1 MKARLS
7 LILILCVVC
16 RDCAVRCTGTTEA
29 QGAVEGA
36 KGPKPGAEEAGAN
49 VGEAGTGGPGGPGA
63 DGGTEAGARAEEG
76 EGAGTEA
83 EPEAE
88 PEAEAEPAR
97 GPEPEP
103 EAGGE
108 GINRDAAGNQRE
120 GQLEAP
126 SDSARP
132 GAIPQVAPRDT
143 VETSSDAADSSS
155 PDQNPLP
162 GADNTK
168 VGNAATPPE
177 GAKEET
183 QVKSSLLKGHKGVK
197 VTGPCGA
204 SFLVFF
210 APYLFIDVDT
220 DSSNVYLGTD
230 LSDLEVTEKMGIQ
243 DNGKNKCEDKK
254 TFKFVALIGEDHLT
268 IKWKVYDPA
277 VKTPTPNEKV
287 EMRKYVMKNL
297 SGEFTAVQV
306 HTVIQQNGS
315 NVFESKNYALSSG
328 IPEKCDAVATNCF
341 LSGSV
346 YIEKCYRCTLKMK
359 KVDPSDVCYNYIPKV
374 ESAASQEAIPAKAS
388 DEESSQE
395 ELTASIGKILQGVY
409 KKGEN
414 GLNEVLTFN
423 EADAALKAELLNYC
437 SLMKKVDASGV
448 LGHYQLGSEED
459 VHANLTNML
468 QTNSDHVLSSLQNK
482 LKNPAICLK
491 NADEWVGSKTG
502 LLLPNLFYNHLE
514 GSTPST
520 SNVTHVDDS
529 SEDVQSGGYDGV
541 IDFATAG
548 KTNFSTSQYADKM
561 HCNAEYCDRAKDA
574 GSCVAKME
582 VQDQG
587 DCANSWLFASKVHL
601 ETIKCVK
608 GYDHVGASALYVA
621 NCSGKEA
628 NDKCH
633 SPSNPL
639 EFLNTL
645 EETNFL
651 PADSDLPY
659 SYKQV
664 GNACPEPKGHWQ
676 NLWENVKLLG
686 PTNEPNS
693 MSTKGYTA
701 YQSDHFKGNMD
712 SFIKLVKSEV
722 MKKGSV
728 IAYVKVAGAL
738 SYDLNGK
745 KVLSLCGSE
754 TPDLAVNIV
763 GYGNYISAEGVK
775 KPYWLLQNSWGK
787 HWGDKGTFKVDMNGP
802 PGCHHNFIHTA
813 AVFNLDMPVEENPQ
827 KEDAQIYNYYLKSS
841 PDFWGNIYY
850 KNVGGQESAS
860 SKNATEGAHES
871 VLHGQEVAEAAV
883 NGAGGEPAPS
893 HSGAVQGEREGTAN
907 GQGPEGVP
915 PLPAKQEVTEASNGE
930 ATGLGAVNPS
940 GEEQPGP
947 PGPPGTSGLAE
958 QPGPEGPSGEVGS
971 TGSVGQPGQP
981 GSSGTPR
988 SEGQTG
994 PSGTSGSSAAQGQSG
1009 SSGTP
1014 GSDGPSG
1021 HTGPSSTPVQEAP
1034 LSKAPGTDSPPVAP
1048 EAAVL
1053 GSEVTHV
1060 LKYIKKNKVKLNLV
1074 TYKNHEAL
1082 SSGHDCW
1089 RSYSAN
1095 PDKYEECVKL
1105 CEANWSKCENDAAPG
1120 FCLYEHAKEEDCF
1133 FCYV

>member
-16 RDCAVRCTGTTEA
+16 RDCAVRCAGTAEA
-29 QGAVEGA
+29 ERAVAGA
-36 KGPKPGAEEAGAN
+36 KEGPGTDAQAAEGEAKAEAGP
-49 VGEAGTGGPGGPGA
+49 EPGSEG
-63 DGGTEAGARAEEG
+63 GARADAG
-76 EGAGTEA
+76 VGPGPGTDVGGAGLSQGVA
-83 EPEAE
+83 E
-88 PEAEAEPAR
+88 
-97 GPEPEP
+97 
-103 EAGGE
+103 
-108 GINRDAAGNQRE
+108 NQRE
-120 GQLEAP
+120 GQ
-126 SDSARP
+126 P
-132 GAIPQVAPRDT
+132 GATPDGTLPGPISQVAQQVTD
-143 VETSSDAADSSS
+143 ETSSPSTDSRS
-155 PDQNPLP
+155 PDPNPIT
-162 GADNTK
+162 GTHNVE

-374 ESAASQEAIPAKAS
+374 ESAASQEAIPAQAS

-409 KKGEN
+409 KKGET
-414 GLNEVLTFN
+414 GLNELVSFN

-587 DCANSWLFASKVHL
+587 DCSNSWLFASKAHL
-601 ETIKCVK
+601 ETIKCMK

-763 GYGNYISAEGVK
+763 GYGNYISAEGQK
-775 KPYWLLQNSWGK
+775 KSYWLLQNSWGK
-787 HWGDKGTFKVDMNGP
+787 HWGDKGTFKVDMHGP

-813 AVFNLDMPVEENPQ
+813 AVFNLDIPVEENPQ

-871 VLHGQEVAEAAV
+871 VLHGQEVAGDGVAGSGDEPVPPVVTAAK
-883 NGAGGEPAPS
+883 GE
-893 HSGAVQGEREGTAN
+893 ETED
-907 GQGPEGVP
+907 GQGPEGAKSLRTQQGVVGVP
-915 PLPAKQEVTEASNGE
+915 NEGTTGGETLNRSGANQPGQEGSPGPAGPVGAAGE
-930 ATGLGAVNPS
+930 AGL
-940 GEEQPGP
+940 Q
-947 PGPPGTSGLAE
+947 AE
-958 QPGPEGPSGEVGS
+958 QPAESPVDPPAESKAES
-971 TGSVGQPGQP
+971 TAGGPGQP
-981 GSSGTPR
+981 
-988 SEGQTG
+988 
-994 PSGTSGSSAAQGQSG
+994 
-1009 SSGTP
+1009 
-1014 GSDGPSG
+1014 
-1021 HTGPSSTPVQEAP
+1021 GPSSTPRSEVPPGQPSTLVPEAP
-1034 LSKAPGTDSPPVAP
+1034 PVIPEPDSPPSKAPVPEPSPSTPGPADPPSAELKAAAP
-1048 EAAVL
+1048 
-1053 GSEVTHV
+1053 STEVTHV

>member
-29 QGAVEGA
+29 QGAVAGA
-36 KGPKPGAEEAGAN
+36 KEGPGTDAQAAEGEAKAEAGERAEAGPEPAEE
-49 VGEAGTGGPGGPGA
+49 VEPGSEG
-63 DGGTEAGARAEEG
+63 GARADAG
-76 EGAGTEA
+76 VGPGPGTDVGGAGLSQGVA
-83 EPEAE
+83 E
-88 PEAEAEPAR
+88 
-97 GPEPEP
+97 
-103 EAGGE
+103 
-108 GINRDAAGNQRE
+108 NQRE
-120 GQLEAP
+120 GQ
-126 SDSARP
+126 P
-132 GAIPQVAPRDT
+132 GATPDGTLPGPISQVAQQVTD
-143 VETSSDAADSSS
+143 ETSSPSTDSRS
-155 PDQNPLP
+155 PDPNPIT
-162 GADNTK
+162 GTHNVE

-587 DCANSWLFASKVHL
+587 DCSNSWLFASKAHL
-601 ETIKCVK
+601 ETIKCMK

-645 EETNFL
+645 EETKFL
-651 PADSDLPY
+651 PAESDLPY
-659 SYKQV
+659 SYKAV
-664 GNACPEPKGHWQ
+664 NNVCPEPKSNWQ
-676 NLWENVKLLG
+676 NLWADVKLLDKQD
-686 PTNEPNS
+686 EPNAV
-693 MSTKGYTA
+693 STKGYTA

-745 KVLSLCGSE
+745 KVLSLCGGE
-754 TPDLAVNIV
+754 APDLAVNIV

-787 HWGDKGTFKVDMNGP
+787 HWGDKGTFKVDMHGP
-802 PGCHHNFIHTA
+802 PGCHRNFIHTA

-860 SKNATEGAHES
+860 VKNATGGAHES
-871 VLHGQEVAEAAV
+871 VLHGQATEEGVK
-883 NGAGGEPAPS
+883 GAGGEPAPS

-981 GSSGTPR
+981 GSSGTHGSESQPVTPVPEVPLVAPR
-988 SEGQTG
+988 PEA
-994 PSGTSGSSAAQGQSG
+994 P
-1009 SSGTP
+1009 P
-1014 GSDGPSG
+1014 V
-1021 HTGPSSTPVQEAP
+1021 TPVQEP
-1034 LSKAPGTDSPPVAP
+1034 SPVAP

>member
-16 RDCAVRCTGTTEA
+16 RDCAVRCTGTAEA
-29 QGAVEGA
+29 QGAKVGEAGPVSGSEGGQDTEA
-36 KGPKPGAEEAGAN
+36 KADAGPKAADAGAEEAGA
-49 VGEAGTGGPGGPGA
+49 E
-63 DGGTEAGARAEEG
+63 EAGAEEAESEAGPVEAERAVEAEE
-76 EGAGTEA
+76 EESAGLSQGVA
-83 EPEAE
+83 E
-88 PEAEAEPAR
+88 
-97 GPEPEP
+97 
-103 EAGGE
+103 
-108 GINRDAAGNQRE
+108 NQRE
-120 GQLEAP
+120 GQ
-126 SDSARP
+126 P
-132 GAIPQVAPRDT
+132 GATPDGTLPGPISQVAQQVTD
-143 VETSSDAADSSS
+143 ETSSPSTDSRS
-155 PDQNPLP
+155 PDPNPIT
-162 GADNTK
+162 GTHNVE

-268 IKWKVYDPA
+268 IKWKVYDPS

-448 LGHYQLGSEED
+448 LDHYQLGSEED
-459 VHANLTNML
+459 VYANLINML

-514 GSTPST
+514 GSHEST
-520 SNVTHVDDS
+520 RDVAHVDDS

-587 DCANSWLFASKVHL
+587 DCSNSWLFASKAHL
-601 ETIKCVK
+601 ETIKCMK

-645 EETNFL
+645 EETKFL
-651 PADSDLPY
+651 PAESDLPY
-659 SYKQV
+659 SYKAV
-664 GNACPEPKGHWQ
+664 NNVCPEPKSNWQ
-676 NLWENVKLLG
+676 NLWADVKLLDKQD
-686 PTNEPNS
+686 EPNAV
-693 MSTKGYTA
+693 STKGYTA

-745 KVLSLCGSE
+745 KVLSLCGGE
-754 TPDLAVNIV
+754 APDLAVNIV

-787 HWGDKGTFKVDMNGP
+787 HWGDKGTFKVDMHGP

-860 SKNATEGAHES
+860 VKNATGGAHES
-871 VLHGQEVAEAAV
+871 VLHGQATEEGVK
-883 NGAGGEPAPS
+883 GAGGEPAPS
-893 HSGAVQGEREGTAN
+893 HSGAVQGERGGTAN
-907 GQGPEGVP
+907 GQGDNDVTSLRAQQEVNGVP
-915 PLPAKQEVTEASNGE
+915 GVG
-930 ATGLGAVNPS
+930 ATGGEAVNPS

-981 GSSGTPR
+981 GSSGTHGSESQPVTPVPEVPLVAPR
-988 SEGQTG
+988 PEA
-994 PSGTSGSSAAQGQSG
+994 P
-1009 SSGTP
+1009 P
-1014 GSDGPSG
+1014 V
-1021 HTGPSSTPVQEAP
+1021 TPVQEP
-1034 LSKAPGTDSPPVAP
+1034 SPVAP

>member
-36 KGPKPGAEEAGAN
+36 KGPKPGAEEAGAGKEEGAN

-83 EPEAE
+83 
-88 PEAEAEPAR
+88 
-97 GPEPEP
+97 EP

-374 ESAASQEAIPAKAS
+374 ESAASQEAIPAQAS

-409 KKGEN
+409 KKGET
-414 GLNEVLTFN
+414 GLNELVSFN

-448 LGHYQLGSEED
+448 LDHYQLGSEED
-459 VHANLTNML
+459 VYANLINML

-514 GSTPST
+514 GSHEST
-520 SNVTHVDDS
+520 RDVAHVDDS

-745 KVLSLCGSE
+745 KVLSLCGGE
-754 TPDLAVNIV
+754 APDLAVNIV

-787 HWGDKGTFKVDMNGP
+787 HWGDKGTFKVDMHGP

-871 VLHGQEVAEAAV
+871 VLHGQEAAEAAV
-883 NGAGGEPAPS
+883 NGDVKEPALAKGATAESDGMADRQGANGDTSLPAQPVVTEVS
-893 HSGAVQGEREGTAN
+893 NGGVTEGGAVTPSGGDQ
-907 GQGPEGVP
+907 QGP
-915 PLPAKQEVTEASNGE
+915 S
-930 ATGLGAVNPS
+930 
-940 GEEQPGP
+940 GP
-947 PGPPGTSGLAE
+947 PGPSVEQGQRGPSAESPAGTSG
-958 QPGPEGPSGEVGS
+958 PVGSPGEVGPAGPAGTPGEVQLS
-971 TGSVGQPGQP
+971 EPQAGLPAGQPGQP
-981 GSSGTPR
+981 GP
-988 SEGQTG
+988 
-994 PSGTSGSSAAQGQSG
+994 
-1009 SSGTP
+1009 SGTP

>member
-36 KGPKPGAEEAGAN
+36 KGPKPGAEEAGA
-49 VGEAGTGGPGGPGA
+49 GSEG
-63 DGGTEAGARAEEG
+63 GARADAG
-76 EGAGTEA
+76 VGPGPGTDVGGAGLSQGVA
-83 EPEAE
+83 E
-88 PEAEAEPAR
+88 
-97 GPEPEP
+97 
-103 EAGGE
+103 
-108 GINRDAAGNQRE
+108 NQRE
-120 GQLEAP
+120 GQ
-126 SDSARP
+126 P
-132 GAIPQVAPRDT
+132 GATPDGTLPGPISQVAQQVTD
-143 VETSSDAADSSS
+143 ETSSPSTDSRS
-155 PDQNPLP
+155 PDPNPIT
-162 GADNTK
+162 GTHNVE

-243 DNGKNKCEDKK
+243 DDGKNKCEDKK

-514 GSTPST
+514 GSHEST
-520 SNVTHVDDS
+520 RDVAHVDDS

-548 KTNFSTSQYADKM
+548 KANFSTSQYADKM

-587 DCANSWLFASKVHL
+587 DCSNSWLFASKAHL
-601 ETIKCVK
+601 ETIKCMK

-787 HWGDKGTFKVDMNGP
+787 HWGDKGTFKVDMHGP

-860 SKNATEGAHES
+860 VKNATGGAHES
-871 VLHGQEVAEAAV
+871 VLHGQEAAEAAV
-883 NGAGGEPAPS
+883 NGDVKEPALAKGATAESDGMADRQGANGDTSLPAQPVVTEVS
-893 HSGAVQGEREGTAN
+893 NGGVTEGGAVTPSGGDQ
-907 GQGPEGVP
+907 QGP
-915 PLPAKQEVTEASNGE
+915 S
-930 ATGLGAVNPS
+930 
-940 GEEQPGP
+940 GP
-947 PGPPGTSGLAE
+947 PGPSVEQGQRGPSAESPAGTSG
-958 QPGPEGPSGEVGS
+958 PVGSPGEVGPAGPAGTPGEVQLS
-971 TGSVGQPGQP
+971 EPQAGLPAGKRGQPGT
-981 GSSGTPR
+981 SGTPR

-994 PSGTSGSSAAQGQSG
+994 PSGTSQPEASPVTPVLEPSPS
-1009 SSGTP
+1009 TP
-1014 GSDGPSG
+1014 GPADPPSAELKAAA
-1021 HTGPSSTPVQEAP
+1021 PST
-1034 LSKAPGTDSPPVAP
+1034 
-1048 EAAVL
+1048 
-1053 GSEVTHV
+1053 EVTHV

>member
-16 RDCAVRCTGTTEA
+16 RDCAVRCTGTAEA
-29 QGAVEGA
+29 QGA
-36 KGPKPGAEEAGAN
+36 K
-49 VGEAGTGGPGGPGA
+49 VGEAGPVSGSEGGQ
-63 DGGTEAGARAEEG
+63 DTEAKADAGPKAADAGAVEAEE
-76 EGAGTEA
+76 ESAGL
-83 EPEAE
+83 
-88 PEAEAEPAR
+88 
-97 GPEPEP
+97 
-103 EAGGE
+103 
-108 GINRDAAGNQRE
+108 NRDAADNPTGGHRE
-120 GQLEAP
+120 TSPDAAL
-126 SDSARP
+126 P
-132 GAIPQVAPRDT
+132 GTDPQVAPRDT
-143 VETSSDAADSSS
+143 DEPPSPSVDSHNPDSNPNPGLGNVVE
-155 PDQNPLP
+155 Q
-162 GADNTK
+162 
-168 VGNAATPPE
+168 AATPPE

-268 IKWKVYDPA
+268 IKWKVYDPS

-745 KVLSLCGSE
+745 KVLSLCGGE
-754 TPDLAVNIV
+754 APDLAVNIV

-787 HWGDKGTFKVDMNGP
+787 HWGDKGTFKVDMHGP

-860 SKNATEGAHES
+860 VKNATGGAHES

-883 NGAGGEPAPS
+883 NGDVKEPALAK
-893 HSGAVQGEREGTAN
+893 GATAESDGMADRQGAN
-907 GQGPEGVP
+907 GDTS
-915 PLPAKQEVTEASNGE
+915 LPAQAVVTEVSNGE

-981 GSSGTPR
+981 GSSGTHGSESQPVTPVPEVPLVAPR
-988 SEGQTG
+988 PEA
-994 PSGTSGSSAAQGQSG
+994 P
-1009 SSGTP
+1009 P
-1014 GSDGPSG
+1014 V
-1021 HTGPSSTPVQEAP
+1021 TPVQEP
-1034 LSKAPGTDSPPVAP
+1034 SPVAP

>member
-36 KGPKPGAEEAGAN
+36 KGPKPGAEEAGA
-49 VGEAGTGGPGGPGA
+49 GSEG
-63 DGGTEAGARAEEG
+63 GARADAG
-76 EGAGTEA
+76 VGPGPGTDVRGAGLSQGVA
-83 EPEAE
+83 E
-88 PEAEAEPAR
+88 
-97 GPEPEP
+97 
-103 EAGGE
+103 
-108 GINRDAAGNQRE
+108 NQRE
-120 GQLEAP
+120 GQ
-126 SDSARP
+126 P
-132 GAIPQVAPRDT
+132 GATPDGTLPGPISQVAQQVTD
-143 VETSSDAADSSS
+143 ETSSPSTDSRS
-155 PDQNPLP
+155 PDPNPIT
-162 GADNTK
+162 GTHNVE

-243 DNGKNKCEDKK
+243 DDGKNKCEDKK

-448 LGHYQLGSEED
+448 LDHYQLGSEED
-459 VHANLTNML
+459 VYANLINLL

-587 DCANSWLFASKVHL
+587 DCSNSWLFASKAHL
-601 ETIKCVK
+601 ETIKCMK
-608 GYDHVGASALYVA
+608 GHDHVGASALYVA
-621 NCSGKEA
+621 NCSGKEV

-787 HWGDKGTFKVDMNGP
+787 HWGDKGTFKVDMHGP

-860 SKNATEGAHES
+860 VKNATGGAHES
-871 VLHGQEVAEAAV
+871 VLHGQEVTEEVKSAV
-883 NGAGGEPAPS
+883 EERAPP
-893 HSGAVQGEREGTAN
+893 HSGEAEGEGAAG
-907 GQGPEGVP
+907 GQGPKGDT
-915 PLPAKQEVTEASNGE
+915 PLQTQQVVTKVSNGGAPE
-930 ATGLGAVNPS
+930 GEAVNTLGDDPPRTSDSEHSGPAGPSGPEGKSGPAGLPGPVGSAGATGLQAD
-940 GEEQPGP
+940 QPAEPTAKSPAGQ
-947 PGPPGTSGLAE
+947 LA
-958 QPGPEGPSGEVGS
+958 
-971 TGSVGQPGQP
+971 GQPGQP
-981 GSSGTPR
+981 GP
-988 SEGQTG
+988 
-994 PSGTSGSSAAQGQSG
+994 
-1009 SSGTP
+1009 SGTP

>member
-29 QGAVEGA
+29 QGA
-36 KGPKPGAEEAGAN
+36 K
-49 VGEAGTGGPGGPGA
+49 VGEAGPVS
-63 DGGTEAGARAEEG
+63 
-76 EGAGTEA
+76 GAGTEA
-83 EPEAE
+83 KAEAGAGGPEAE
-88 PEAEAEPAR
+88 GRPGAEAVVAR
-97 GPEPEP
+97 V
-103 EAGGE
+103 EAGAGPQPQPQT
-108 GINRDAAGNQRE
+108 GAGPGTGPGTDVGGAGLSQDAAGNQRE

-126 SDSARP
+126 LDGARQ
-132 GAIPQVAPRDT
+132 GANLQVEQRVTSEP
-143 VETSSDAADSSS
+143 SSDAADSPS
-155 PDQNPLP
+155 PDPNPNP
-162 GADNTK
+162 GL
-168 VGNAATPPE
+168 GNVVEQAATPPE

-587 DCANSWLFASKVHL
+587 DCSNSWLFASKAHL
-601 ETIKCVK
+601 ETIKCMK

-645 EETNFL
+645 EETKFL
-651 PADSDLPY
+651 PAESDLPY
-659 SYKQV
+659 SYKAV
-664 GNACPEPKGHWQ
+664 NNVCPEPKSNWQ
-676 NLWENVKLLG
+676 NLWADVKLLDKQD
-686 PTNEPNS
+686 EPNAV
-693 MSTKGYTA
+693 STKGYTA

-745 KVLSLCGSE
+745 KVLSLCGGE
-754 TPDLAVNIV
+754 APDLAVNIV

-787 HWGDKGTFKVDMNGP
+787 HWGDKGTFKVDMHGP

-860 SKNATEGAHES
+860 VKNATGGAHES
-871 VLHGQEVAEAAV
+871 VLHGQATEEGVK
-883 NGAGGEPAPS
+883 GAGGEPAPS

-981 GSSGTPR
+981 GSSGTHGSESQPVTPVPEVPLVAPR
-988 SEGQTG
+988 PEA
-994 PSGTSGSSAAQGQSG
+994 P
-1009 SSGTP
+1009 P
-1014 GSDGPSG
+1014 V
-1021 HTGPSSTPVQEAP
+1021 TPVQEP
-1034 LSKAPGTDSPPVAP
+1034 SPVAP

>member
-29 QGAVEGA
+29 QGA
-36 KGPKPGAEEAGAN
+36 K
-49 VGEAGTGGPGGPGA
+49 VGEAGPVS
-63 DGGTEAGARAEEG
+63 
-76 EGAGTEA
+76 GAGTEA
-83 EPEAE
+83 KAEAGAGGPEAE
-88 PEAEAEPAR
+88 GRPGAEAVVAR
-97 GPEPEP
+97 V
-103 EAGGE
+103 EAGAGPQPQPQT
-108 GINRDAAGNQRE
+108 GAGPGTGPGTDVGGAGLSQDAAGNQRE

-126 SDSARP
+126 LDGARQ
-132 GAIPQVAPRDT
+132 GANLQVEQRVTSEP
-143 VETSSDAADSSS
+143 SSDAADSPS
-155 PDQNPLP
+155 PDPNPNP
-162 GADNTK
+162 GL
-168 VGNAATPPE
+168 GNVVEQAATPPE

-587 DCANSWLFASKVHL
+587 DCSNSWLFASKAHL
-601 ETIKCVK
+601 ETIKCMK

-645 EETNFL
+645 EETKFL
-651 PADSDLPY
+651 PAESDLPY
-659 SYKQV
+659 SYKAV
-664 GNACPEPKGHWQ
+664 NNVCPEPKSNWQ
-676 NLWENVKLLG
+676 NLWADVKLLDKQD
-686 PTNEPNS
+686 EPNAV
-693 MSTKGYTA
+693 STKGYTA

-787 HWGDKGTFKVDMNGP
+787 HWGDKGTFKVDMHGP

-860 SKNATEGAHES
+860 VKNATGGAHES
-871 VLHGQEVAEAAV
+871 VLHGQATEEGVK
-883 NGAGGEPAPS
+883 GAGGEPAPS

-981 GSSGTPR
+981 GSSGTHGSESQPVTPVPEVPLVAPR
-988 SEGQTG
+988 PEA
-994 PSGTSGSSAAQGQSG
+994 P
-1009 SSGTP
+1009 P
-1014 GSDGPSG
+1014 V
-1021 HTGPSSTPVQEAP
+1021 TPVQEP
-1034 LSKAPGTDSPPVAP
+1034 SPVAP

>member
-36 KGPKPGAEEAGAN
+36 KGPKPEAEEAGAGKEEGAN
-49 VGEAGTGGPGGPGA
+49 VGEAGTGGPGA

-83 EPEAE
+83 EP
-88 PEAEAEPAR
+88 AR
-97 GPEPEP
+97 GPEP

-268 IKWKVYDPA
+268 IKWKVYDPS

-587 DCANSWLFASKVHL
+587 DCSNSWLFASKAHL
-601 ETIKCVK
+601 ETIKCMK
-608 GYDHVGASALYVA
+608 GHDHVGASALYVA
-621 NCSGKEA
+621 NCSGKEV

-645 EETNFL
+645 EETKFL
-651 PADSDLPY
+651 PAESDLPY
-659 SYKQV
+659 SYKAV
-664 GNACPEPKGHWQ
+664 NNVCPEPKSNWQ
-676 NLWENVKLLG
+676 NLWADVKLLDKQD
-686 PTNEPNS
+686 EPNAV
-693 MSTKGYTA
+693 STKGYTA

-712 SFIKLVKSEV
+712 AFIKLVKSEV

-728 IAYVKVAGAL
+728 IAYVKAAGTL

-787 HWGDKGTFKVDMNGP
+787 HWGDKGTFKVDMHGP

-813 AVFNLDMPVEENPQ
+813 SVFNLDMPVEENPQ

-860 SKNATEGAHES
+860 VKNATGGAHES
-871 VLHGQEVAEAAV
+871 VLHGQATEEGVK
-883 NGAGGEPAPS
+883 GAGGEPAPS
-893 HSGAVQGEREGTAN
+893 HSGAVQGERGGTAN
-907 GQGPEGVP
+907 GQGDNDVTSLPAQQEVNGVP
-915 PLPAKQEVTEASNGE
+915 GVGTTGGETLNRSGANQPGQEGSPGPAGPVGAAGE
-930 ATGLGAVNPS
+930 AGL
-940 GEEQPGP
+940 Q
-947 PGPPGTSGLAE
+947 AE
-958 QPGPEGPSGEVGS
+958 QPAESPVDPPAESKAES
-971 TGSVGQPGQP
+971 TAGGPGQP
-981 GSSGTPR
+981 
-988 SEGQTG
+988 
-994 PSGTSGSSAAQGQSG
+994 
-1009 SSGTP
+1009 
-1014 GSDGPSG
+1014 
-1021 HTGPSSTPVQEAP
+1021 GPSSTPRSEVPPGQPSTLVPEAP
-1034 LSKAPGTDSPPVAP
+1034 PVIPEPDSPPSKAPVPEPSPSTPGPADPPSAELKAAAP
-1048 EAAVL
+1048 
-1053 GSEVTHV
+1053 STEVTHV